1 MNIVSVIVIFVILLV
16 VAFTSK
22 KHSNIFIAFGLIDIF
37 LRLINY
43 IGDHT
48 IKELDA
54 LVDKI
59 FPNSIPAII
68 THYTGGTLE
77 AILMWG
83 YILLM
88 VIYFFEVT
96 RIFAKRY

>member
-1 MNIVSVIVIFVILLV
+1 MNIVSVIVILVFLLI
-16 VAFTSK
+16 VAITSK
-22 KHSNIFIAFGLIDIF
+22 KHSNVFLAFGLVDIF

-43 IGDHT
+43 IGEHT

-59 FPNSIPAII
+59 FPDSFPAII
-68 THYTGGTLE
+68 YHYTNGLV
-77 AILMWG
+77 ADILMWG

-88 VIYFFEVT
+88 VIFFFHVFKYFT
-96 RIFAKRY
+96 KRY